1 VSALEITSR
10 LLFCLLTP
18 VFLVSYSRYE
28 SESAGRLCLHYEP
41 SAAVKGAVDL
51 CDKIACEL
59 RGIGNDELEEY
70 GGECAVGEEQGVGRI
85 GILNEDIQES
95 LFDLLDLEHEEDKPF
110 DDLQMALCL
119 ATDPFPDLKACS
131 DEANSNHVLH
141 FPPHKL

>member
-1 VSALEITSR
+1 MSNNTLLVLLPIIPILGVVWYFALS
-10 LLFCLLTP
+10 
-18 VFLVSYSRYE
+18 
-28 SESAGRLCLHYEP
+28 GP
-41 SAAVKGAVDL
+41 SSTVDYKENTVAAV
-51 CDKIACEL
+51 DKPVAN
-59 RGIGNDELEEY
+59 NDELEEY

-131 DEANSNHVLH
+131 DEANSNHGLH